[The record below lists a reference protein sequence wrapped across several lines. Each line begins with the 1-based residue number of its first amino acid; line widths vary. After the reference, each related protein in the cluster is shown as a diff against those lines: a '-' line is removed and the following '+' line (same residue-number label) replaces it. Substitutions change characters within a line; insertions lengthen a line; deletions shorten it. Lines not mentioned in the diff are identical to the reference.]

1 MRSIHKLL
9 FAITQYR
16 PVILLSKKTCRPLQV
31 FPLLG
36 LDRDHHEERQYGGH
50 KNPYGVDIRAVC
62 PGDSLLSPRDHLQPQ
77 PAVDS
82 CSLRDFCDSNQ
93 YVAAHNGL
101 EGSLLILHC
110 AAWDQGSSSVIPSL
124 PGFDADFGLSDN
136 AKQKSD
142 FISLVYVGA
151 GIGAALSFF
160 LNDKIGRL
168 WSFRLY
174 MLVWIIGQ
182 IIATFS
188 MGNLGTLY
196 AARIVSGLGIGAL
209 TVVGP
214 MSLVEVA
221 PAEIRGLIAS
231 WFSVVMLLSLTVS
244 VFTVYGVFTQVATSR
259 LQYQIVFFAP
269 AIAAAL
275 LIGISFTLYESPRW
289 LFLAGKDEDA
299 IDTLVA
305 LRGLAAE
312 NPRVADE
319 IAGIKAQI
327 AKEQESFGPNPGLF
341 TLCKDSFLVPANLR
355 RVQQCLICYGLA
367 QLSGANSVTSYLT
380 TILSLVGLGGGTGHS
395 LFISG
400 MYSMS
405 KFFYTLIA
413 SFFFIDALGRRRSL
427 FTGITIQMM
436 SDVYLG
442 VYLKYKQARDVPE
455 SASQVAIAMIFIHGF
470 GYAVGLLILPYVFG
484 AELWPNHL
492 RSFGSA
498 LSQTFHW
505 LFFFGI
511 NKATPTIL
519 AETDNWG
526 AFIFFAGWC
535 LVSFVYVFVMVPET
549 AGQKLENLD
558 ELFEGS
564 WFSSGSWGKKKQKAD
579 AESGVIQIIESQSH
593 R

>member
-1 MRSIHKLL
+1 MYY
-9 FAITQYR
+9 T
-16 PVILLSKKTCRPLQV
+16 
-31 FPLLG
+31 
-36 LDRDHHEERQYGGH
+36 
-50 KNPYGVDIRAVC
+50 
-62 PGDSLLSPRDHLQPQ
+62 
-77 PAVDS
+77 
-82 CSLRDFCDSNQ
+82 
-93 YVAAHNGL
+93 
-101 EGSLLILHC
+101 
-110 AAWDQGSSSVIPSL
+110 AWDQGSSSVIPSL

-142 FISLVYVGA
+142 FISLVYIGA
-151 GIGAALSFF
+151 GAGSALSFF
-160 LNDKIGRL
+160 VNDRIGRL

-209 TVVGP
+209 TVMGP
-214 MSLVEVA
+214 IGLVEVA

-231 WFSVVMLLSLTVS
+231 WFSVVMLLSLTIS
-244 VFTVYGVFTQVATSR
+244 VFTVYGVFTHVATSR

-269 AIAAAL
+269 AIAAAF

-289 LFLAGKDEDA
+289 LFLAGKDDEA
-299 IDTLVA
+299 VETLA
-305 LRGLAAE
+305 TLRGLPAE
-312 NPRVADE
+312 SPRVADE

-327 AKEQESFGPNPGLF
+327 GKEHEVFGPNPGPF
-341 TLCKDSFLVPANLR
+341 TLCKDAFLVPANLR

-380 TILSLVGLGGGTGHS
+380 TILSLVGLRGGTGHNI
-395 LFISG
+395 FISG

-413 SFFFIDALGRRRSL
+413 SFFFVDALGRRRSL
-427 FTGITIQMM
+427 FTGITIQML
-436 SDVYLG
+436 SDIYLG
-442 VYLKYKQARDVPE
+442 VYLKYKQVGDVPE
-455 SASQVAIAMIFIHGF
+455 SASQVAIVSIFIHGF

-505 LFFFGI
+505 LFFYGI
-511 NKATPTIL
+511 NKATPVIL

-535 LVSFVYVFVMVPET
+535 FVSLIYVFVMVPET
-549 AGQKLENLD
+549 SGQKLENLD
-558 ELFEGS
+558 ELFTGS
-564 WFSSGSWGKKKQKAD
+564 WFAFGSRGTKKQYAD
-579 AESGVIQIIESQSH
+579 AENGTIQVIEAISP

>member
-1 MRSIHKLL
+1 MAVTKLFTESVFAQYVRAIRDSPREIICNRKLL
-9 FAITQYR
+9 LTAALYATSAI
-16 PVILLSKKTCRPLQV
+16 PISMLLPILNGMAPSLMS
-31 FPLLG
+31 
-36 LDRDHHEERQYGGH
+36 HHT
-50 KNPYGVDIRAVC
+50 
-62 PGDSLLSPRDHLQPQ
+62 
-77 PAVDS
+77 
-82 CSLRDFCDSNQ
+82 
-93 YVAAHNGL
+93 
-101 EGSLLILHC
+101 
-110 AAWDQGSSSVIPSL
+110 AWDQGSSSVIPSL

-151 GIGAALSFF
+151 GVGSALSFF
-160 LNDKIGRL
+160 VNDRIGRL

-209 TVVGP
+209 TVMGP

-244 VFTVYGVFTQVATSR
+244 VFTVYGVFTHVATSR

-269 AIAAAL
+269 AVAAAL
-275 LIGISFTLYESPRW
+275 LIGISFALYESPRW
-289 LFLAGKDEDA
+289 LFLAGRDEDA
-299 IDTLVA
+299 VGTLVV
-305 LRGLAAE
+305 LRGLPAE
-312 NPRVADE
+312 SPRVADE
-319 IAGIKAQI
+319 IAGIKAQVG
-327 AKEQESFGPNPGLF
+327 KEQEIFGPNPGFF
-341 TLCKDSFLVPANLR
+341 TLCKDAFLVPANLR

-380 TILSLVGLGGGTGHS
+380 TILSLVGLGGGTAHS
-395 LFISG
+395 LYISG
-400 MYSMS
+400 MYSLS

-427 FTGITIQMM
+427 FTGITIQML

-442 VYLKYKQARDVPE
+442 VYLRYKQAGDVPE
-455 SASQVAIAMIFIHGF
+455 SASRVAIASIFIHGF

-511 NKATPTIL
+511 NKATPIIL

-535 LVSFVYVFVMVPET
+535 FVSLLYVFFMVPET
-549 AGQKLENLD
+549 AGEKLENLD
-558 ELFEGS
+558 ELFAGP
-564 WFSSGSWGKKKQKAD
+564 WFASGSRGKKKGYAD
-579 AESGVIQIIESQSH
+579 AENGTVQISRSSSVGVPDFSKLAAE
-593 R
+593 